1 MQVDAVVTVIL
12 LFLLVFSF
20 DISFNMRRLNRT
32 LDRLWRKL
40 AEIND
45 TLQNK

>member
-1 MQVDAVVTVIL
+1 MQVDALVTIIL

-20 DISFNMRRLNRT
+20 DISFNLRRLNKS

-40 AEIND
+40 VEIND